1 MTFPGR
7 VIAVMALTLV
17 VSASSLTLTAC
28 GTGRPPQIGS
38 PSPTSVP
45 TIPTD
50 PAGQL
55 AGLAAA
61 AQDRT
66 FVAGYTL
73 KTSGRADRTIVASVA
88 TDGSWSVNVP
98 GGALS
103 GGADVSM
110 VGTAKGTTYQCVLG
124 GPATSLSTVKSTRT
138 PTGSPSP
145 SSSPTGP
152 PPFAA
157 PACVKIAN
165 GPTDIPAAYD
175 PVVEHP
181 FTDWL
186 TVLSNRN
193 APISV
198 FAATKLR
205 GASGTCFSVEPS
217 AASLAP
223 VVEPGI
229 FCFLPDGTLTAARLA
244 IGTLTL
250 IGTPAAAPPA
260 DSLPAPV
267 TSGPAAPLTQTTS

>member
-7 VIAVMALTLV
+7 VVAVMALTLA

-28 GTGRPPQIGS
+28 GTGRPPHLGS

-50 PAGQL
+50 PAGRL

-66 FVAGYTL
+66 YVAGYTL
-73 KTSGRADRTIVASVA
+73 KTSGRPDRTIVASVA
-88 TDGSWSVNVP
+88 ADGSWSVNVP
-98 GGALS
+98 GGALD
-103 GGADVSM
+103 GGADVSI
-110 VGTAKGTTYQCVLG
+110 VGTPKTGTYQCVLG
-124 GPATSLSTVKSTRT
+124 GAATSLSAVKSTPT
-138 PTGSPSP
+138 PSGSPSP
-145 SSSPTGP
+145 SSTPTGP
-152 PPFAA
+152 PPFTA
-157 PACVKIAN
+157 PACTKIATD
-165 GPTDIPAAYD
+165 PTDIPAAYD

-198 FAATKLR
+198 FAAAKLPNV
-205 GASGTCFSVEPS
+205 SGTCFSVEPS

-223 VVEPGI
+223 VVDPGI
-229 FCFLPDGTLTAARLA
+229 FCFTPDGTLTAAKLA
-244 IGTLTL
+244 VGTLTL
-250 IGTPAAAPPA
+250 VGTPAAGPPTNG
-260 DSLPAPV
+260 LPAPV
-267 TSGPAAPLTQTTS
+267 TSGPAAPLTR